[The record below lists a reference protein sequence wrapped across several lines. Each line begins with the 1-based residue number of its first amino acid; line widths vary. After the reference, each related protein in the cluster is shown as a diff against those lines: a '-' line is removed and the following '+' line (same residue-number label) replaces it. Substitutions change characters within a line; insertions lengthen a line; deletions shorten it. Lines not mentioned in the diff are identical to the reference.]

1 MTDWVTSMLEPG
13 GYLMVAALMFLE
25 NLFPPIPSEVV
36 MPLAGYAAQ
45 RGKLDIFLVTLAG
58 SVGSL
63 AGACFWY
70 AVGRWLGCDRLKR
83 FAAKHGRWLTL
94 TPQEVDQADR
104 WFDRH
109 GGKAVFFGRLVPG
122 VRTLISVP
130 AGISD
135 MSFRRFLAYTTAGT
149 LVWTALL
156 AAGGWFLGRNH
167 EQLAA
172 WMSPVS
178 NVIVGAILLWYLY
191 RVATF
196 GRSRRKYE
204 AERQER

>member
-1 MTDWVTSMLEPG
+1 MTEWVTSMMEEG
-13 GYLMVAALMFLE
+13 GYLLVAALMFLE

-36 MPLAGYAAQ
+36 MPLAGYTAQ
-45 RGKLDIFLVTLAG
+45 RGELDIFLVTLSG
-58 SVGSL
+58 SLGSL

-70 AVGRWLGCDRLKR
+70 AVGRWLGRERLKR
-83 FAAKHGRWLTL
+83 FAERHGRWLTL
-94 TPQEVDQADR
+94 SPQEVDTADR

-135 MSFRRFLAYTTAGT
+135 MTFRRFLLYTTAGT
-149 LVWTALL
+149 AVWTALL
-156 AAGGWFLGRNH
+156 AAGGWFLGSNYR
-167 EQLAA
+167 QLAA

-178 NVIVGAILLWYLY
+178 NVVVGGILLWYLY

-196 GRSRRKYE
+196 GRSRRRYE
-204 AERQER
+204 AKRQQG